1 MKKLKPNDIPHF
13 CCCRCIAKA
22 SGGSDGH
29 YVVTSSEN
37 GEMFLWDTTDGRCV
51 ESRRANPSLVHTHIQ
66 SYRSGGQ
73 TTNNATTSSH
83 QSSEVV
89 KLFCCGFYEEI
100 CVMDPLSLKVMFSL
114 ASRINPD
121 WIAAFHVLR

>member
-1 MKKLKPNDIPHF
+1 MPSVCF
-13 CCCRCIAKA
+13 RCIAKA

-51 ESRRANPSLVHTHIQ
+51 ESRKANPSLVHTHIQ
-66 SYRSGGQ
+66 SYRS
-73 TTNNATTSSH
+73 NSSS
-83 QSSEVV
+83 QSEVV